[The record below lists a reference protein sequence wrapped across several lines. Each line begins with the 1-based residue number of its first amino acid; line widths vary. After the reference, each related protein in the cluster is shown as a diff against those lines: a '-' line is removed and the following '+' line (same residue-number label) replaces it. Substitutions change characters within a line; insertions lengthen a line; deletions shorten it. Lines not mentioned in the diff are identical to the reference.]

1 MFNKIKM
8 SEKNELLTLS
18 KKEEPLFLLSKT
30 KRKEIKKK
38 FKKKIFSILKGEKT
52 LTEKIINTPVK
63 LVSTPQNILESKSTD
78 CNTTPQINK
87 KKLIRQI
94 SPKEIEV
101 KYDFYTNMK
110 NKDSI
115 MLLFKKDY
123 MEKLTQIDPRKRI
136 ILLDWIMEV
145 CCLFNFKRET
155 YHSTVVLID
164 NYLSQI
170 DDLQIKDYQ
179 LVGVTCLLICAKNEE
194 IVVPSVQNFAETTK
208 FTYMSNDIL
217 NFEREILFTLKWKI
231 QNLNLCFWTD
241 YYMKK
246 WDDFVKKENENYN
259 NNHELLPLFFTK
271 DKNWDLYKLF
281 FLIIDTVSY
290 EYYHI
295 FKDMKILVAC
305 VLYFLIGGKLSIFNL
320 NDIKNISQNEKLIEN
335 YYNYNIFFNDFI
347 QKSLK
352 IEFVE
357 GYFSYIALFFNK
369 SLFEIENDFSFNDKY
384 IQDYSRIKKIV
395 AEEIEKN
402 INIKK
407 SEI

>member
-1 MFNKIKM
+1 M
-8 SEKNELLTLS
+8 SEKNEILTLS
-18 KKEEPLFLLSKT
+18 KNEVPLFLLNKT
-30 KRKEIKKK
+30 RRTEIKKK
-38 FKKKIFSILKGEKT
+38 SKKTKTKKEIFSVSKGVKT
-52 LTEKIINTPVK
+52 LLKEKKINTPIK
-63 LVSTPQNILESKSTD
+63 LVSTPQKILQSKSTD
-78 CNTTPQINK
+78 CNTTPQIQK
-87 KKLIRQI
+87 KKLRQL
-94 SPKEIEV
+94 SLKEIKI
-101 KYDFYTNMK
+101 KYDFDINMK
-110 NKDSI
+110 NKDS
-115 MLLFKKDY
+115 MMVFYKKDY
-123 MEKLTQIDPRKRI
+123 MEKLIQIDPRKRI

-170 DDLQIKDYQ
+170 NDLQIKDYR
-179 LVGVTCLLICAKNEE
+179 LVGVTCVLISAKHKQI
-194 IVVPSVQNFAETTK
+194 IVASVQNFAETTK

-347 QKSLK
+347 KKSLK
-352 IEFVE
+352 IELIE